1 MEGHIFAALISGMLL
16 YAMEKTANVYGL
28 YDARSADPGF
38 NAGPHILPF
47 QICSWKVY
55 HHGLHAKP
63 YFGNGRSAWRLYSF
77 SLNLQEQF
85 NTCIL
90 RSSIQSAFL
99 SLGSPYYVGCKDRYR
114 GSSIRV
120 GAGTDFKIASRV
132 KSSVI
137 EIFWLQKLL
146 QATPLRTKQYWHSRL
161 ECQLF
166 LEHYRHL
173 SSRILPYNPC

>member
-16 YAMEKTANVYGL
+16 YAMEKAANVYGL
-28 YDARSADPGF
+28 YDACSADPSF

-47 QICSWKVY
+47 QICSWKVH

-63 YFGNGRSAWRLYSF
+63 YFGNGRSAWRLCSF
-77 SLNLQEQF
+77 SLDLQGQS

-120 GAGTDFKIASRV
+120 GAETDFELAFELRSGNRDILASKIV
-132 KSSVI
+132 TGH
-137 EIFWLQKLL
+137 
-146 QATPLRTKQYWHSRL
+146 TPPNETVLAFPIRMPAISG
-161 ECQLF
+161 
-166 LEHYRHL
+166 
-173 SSRILPYNPC
+173 SLPSPFISNPAI